1 MSKKEKPLPKPPRT
15 PFGRKRNFEQDERE
29 SLMADEMA
37 KAAAEGNL
45 EKFLESELPDS
56 KYARD
61 LAKMMMG
68 MTGMYTPDSSSVQS
82 ENTAENISG
91 KESPASDD
99 QGSIPGTPPEDVL
112 QATRTGDV
120 KGLMELLAREHKK
133 RTVGSGEI
141 PAQDKTPSST
151 SSSENPSIEK
161 DIIDQ
166 LIKIASDNDI
176 SAEWLFFRALKRYVE
191 EYKRTGNL

>member
-1 MSKKEKPLPKPPRT
+1 MSKKEKPLPKPPQT
-15 PFGRKRNFEQDERE
+15 PFSRKRGFEQSEERE

-45 EKFLESELPDS
+45 EKFLQAELPDS

-68 MTGMYTPDSSSVQS
+68 MTGLFTPDNTSIQP
-82 ENTAENISG
+82 ENTAGKTSG
-91 KESPASDD
+91 KENLASDE
-99 QGSIPGTPPEDVL
+99 QGSPPGTPPDDVL
-112 QATRTGDV
+112 RATKTGDM

-133 RTVGSGEI
+133 RTAGSGEI
-141 PAQDKTPSST
+141 SAEELT
-151 SSSENPSIEK
+151 SPSSENPTIEK

-166 LIKIASDNDI
+166 LIKISSDNDLP
-176 SAEWLFFRALKRYVE
+176 AEWLFFRALKRYVE
-191 EYKRTGNL
+191 EYKKTGNL